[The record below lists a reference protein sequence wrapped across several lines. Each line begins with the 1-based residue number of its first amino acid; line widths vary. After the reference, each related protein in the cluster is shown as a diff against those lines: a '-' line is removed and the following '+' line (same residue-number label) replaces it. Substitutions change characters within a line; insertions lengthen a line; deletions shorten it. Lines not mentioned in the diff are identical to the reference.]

1 MAYTTKDEILS
12 KWENVDT
19 RAEAQEIAAI
29 RKDIQTA
36 VHFLTDANARY
47 RKQKLRSRS
56 KAKAEE
62 DPFAELALYR
72 SERDIQDAYG
82 WELISEAEYDRLAQL
97 WQLRE
102 KQKSKD
108 GKYHDRVTDMIDAAI
123 AHIGDAYAEQLRDH
137 DDRQR
142 KKEREAE
149 RIAQENN
156 QRAFERENGMRL

>member
-1 MAYTTKDEILS
+1 MAYTTKDEILD

-36 VHFLTDANARY
+36 VHFLSDANARY
-47 RKQKLRSRS
+47 RKQKLRARS

-82 WELISEAEYDRLAQL
+82 WELISETEYDRLTQL

-102 KQKSKD
+102 EQKSKD

-123 AHIGDAYAEQLRDH
+123 VHIGDAYAEQLINY
-137 DDRQR
+137 DDRRR

-156 QRAFERENGMRL
+156 QRTFERENGMRL